1 MDKKQVSDYMTHNV
15 VSVDAGSP
23 ISEVL
28 RLIKTTHHNGFPVT
42 RGGKIAGYIS
52 ARDILGEH
60 PDLPV
65 GQKMSRFPITA
76 SPDLTVTEAAR
87 RIFRTGIQK
96 MPVVD
101 KDGKVLGIISNI
113 DVIRS
118 QIERVTPEKVFNFM
132 KALKSLYGVESALS
146 RENVAV
152 KAVHPTQS
160 SVNQEE
166 LDGRMYELQNH
177 LAEPVIVVKSGD
189 RYILVDGHHRA
200 VAADRLK
207 LEYLDSYVVTLAQ
220 DMELGLEKT
229 ARTMGICTLAD
240 VKIDKSAERAIVHAT
255 HPGLISTERKLVHE
269 YMTKEVYTIDAAQTV
284 KEVVALIRESHHDGF
299 PVLSRGKV
307 VGMISARDVVG
318 AAASA
323 LVAPLM
329 APVVLKAQTKDAM
342 VDVAR
347 KMFRFCVDKL
357 PVVDEAGLF
366 VGIVTNADI
375 IRSQIERVTPEKVFQ
390 YIATLRKL
398 YGLDPHLS
406 RGEVPV
412 RELIPTQDKVYLDDL
427 DGRTY
432 EINKGLAE
440 PLIVVRRKG
449 KYLVV
454 DGHHRAVA
462 ANRLHLASL
471 DAYIIDV
478 DSDEELGIEKT
489 SRSMRLWS
497 LDDVKILN
505 ESRHSFIE

>member
-1 MDKKQVSDYMTHNV
+1 MTHNV
-15 VSVDAGSP
+15 VSVDAAEP
-23 ISEVL
+23 ISEVI
-28 RLIKTTHHNGFPVT
+28 RLIKTTHHDGFPVT
-42 RGGKIAGYIS
+42 RGGKIAGYIA
-52 ARDILGEH
+52 ARDIMGEH

-65 GQKMSRFPITA
+65 GQRMSRCPITA

-101 KDGKVLGIISNI
+101 KEGKVLGIISNI

-132 KALKSLYGVESALS
+132 KTLKSLYGADSTLS
-146 RENVAV
+146 RENVPV
-152 KAVHPTQS
+152 KVVHPTQS

-177 LAEPVIVVKSGD
+177 LAEPVIVVRSGD

-207 LEYLDSYVVTLAQ
+207 LEYLDSYVVTLSQ

-229 ARTMGICTLAD
+229 AKTMGIVTLAD

-255 HPGLISTERKLVHE
+255 HPGLISTEKKVVSE
-269 YMTKEVYTIDAAQTV
+269 YMTKEVYTLDAAQTV
-284 KEVVALIRESHHDGF
+284 KDVVALIRESHHDGF

-323 LVAPLM
+323 PVAPLM
-329 APVVLKAQTKDAM
+329 RPVILKVQVNDAM
-342 VDVAR
+342 TDVAR
-347 KMFRFCVDKL
+347 KMFRFCVEKL
-357 PVVDEAGLF
+357 PVVDDDGIF
-366 VGIVTNADI
+366 VGIVSNADI

-390 YIATLRKL
+390 YIETIRKL

-412 RELIPTQDKVYLDDL
+412 RELIPTQDKVYLDEL

-440 PLIVVRRKG
+440 PLIVVHRKD
-449 KYLVV
+449 KYILV

-505 ESRHSFIE
+505 ESRHSIIE